1 MPYEP
6 KIREAHIQLESG
18 VTLVAEVSTIQ
29 EVRDLISY
37 LRHNQMVKP
46 DEETKKHVN
55 RGLQSEDRPE
65 GLVELK
71 ADISSGSL
79 SSKKILAFKDG
90 VPQLLK
96 TTHFGSVTDAV
107 VVLLYAVEFGL
118 RRSKIPYEEF
128 KSLYEGQS
136 LKSGSS
142 LSLLVNNLKNDG
154 YIDKKV
160 YDADRQLTLTA
171 KGATKGADVLQAIA
185 GKSA

>member
-6 KIREAHIQLESG
+6 KFREAHIQLESG

-37 LRHNQMVKP
+37 LSDNQMVKRDKQNKQP
-46 DEETKKHVN
+46 VDREP
-55 RGLQSEDRPE
+55 QFEDLPE
-65 GLVELK
+65 GRVELK
-71 ADISSGSL
+71 ADIPSGSL

-118 RRSKIPYEEF
+118 RKSKIPYDEF

-136 LKSGSS
+136 LKTGSS

-160 YDADRQLTLTA
+160 YDAERQLTLTA
-171 KGATKGADVLQAIA
+171 KGATKGADVLQTIA
-185 GKSA
+185 GKSI